1 MAIRRRDAIVFLGA
15 LASAWPAV
23 ARAQKTGMR
32 RIGVLMSVS
41 AEDQNG
47 RDRVAT
53 FRHALQDRGWT
64 EGLNVTFD
72 FRWAEDPELPR
83 QRELLRQY
91 AAELV
96 AFAPDVILAGSGL
109 AMDALHQTTRDLPI
123 VFTAT
128 NNPVGFG
135 YVKSLSRPGGNATG
149 FSNTETSF
157 SAKYLELLKQ
167 IAPATTRAAVLRPPG
182 FAVQFGAIKTLAPSL
197 GVEVSPVDM
206 RDAAEIERAIGEFAA
221 EPNGGL
227 IVIAS
232 SPSTVYSKVIIEL
245 AARHRLP
252 AVYPNRLHVVAGGLV
267 SYGPAFLDQFR
278 VAADYVDRILKG
290 AKPGDLPVQTP
301 NRYETALNLKTAKAL
316 GLAVPK
322 TVLARADELIE

>member
-1 MAIRRRDAIVFLGA
+1 MRRRDIILLLGG

-23 ARAQKTGMR
+23 ARAQKSGMR

-41 AEDQNG
+41 AEHPTG

-53 FRHALQDRGWT
+53 FLQALRERGWAVAN
-64 EGLNVTFD
+64 NVTID
-72 FRWAEDPELPR
+72 FRWAEDRELPR

-96 AFAPDVILAGSGL
+96 ALGPDVILAGSGL
-109 AMDALHQTTRDLPI
+109 AMEALHEVNRTVPV

-128 NNPVGFG
+128 INPLA
-135 YVKSLSRPGGNATG
+135 YVKSLSRPEGNATG
-149 FSNTETSF
+149 FSITESSF
-157 SAKYLELLKQ
+157 SAKYLEILKE

-182 FAVQFGAIKTLAPSL
+182 FPSQFAAIKALAPSL
-197 GVEVSPVDM
+197 GVEVRPVEMGD
-206 RDAAEIERAIGEFAA
+206 DAEIEHAIAEFAA

-232 SPSTVYSKVIIEL
+232 APAAAYSKLIIDL

-267 SYGPAFLDQFR
+267 SYGPVFLDQFR
-278 VAADYVDRILKG
+278 GAADYVDRILRG
-290 AKPGDLPVQTP
+290 AKPGDLPVRTP
-301 NRYETALNLKTAKAL
+301 SKYEMALNLKTANAL
-316 GLAVPK
+316 GLLVPQI
-322 TVLARADELIE
+322 VLARANEVIE